1 MSWIRWPGLV
11 AFAVVVA
18 LLIAG
23 VKLVAPWAIEH
34 TIESAGSEAAGALME
49 VADVDISLLPLG
61 IEVEGITVADADAP
75 MANAVEIGRLAATVE
90 VAPLLWRKVV
100 VDELTGEAI
109 RFNTPRER
117 SGALPGATAPETGGG
132 GEVGGAAGP
141 AALPK
146 LPTAKEILAREHLDT
161 LDAAAKLKAEVAATR
176 ARWEER
182 IATLPDADKLAAYR
196 SRLEAVRGRA
206 KQDPIGTA
214 AEAKR
219 LADEIRA
226 DAAQIRTAR
235 ADLTADLQRLKEQA
249 AAVQAAPAKD
259 AARLKAKY
267 APSAGGLGNATRTL
281 LGPGVA
287 DPIDKVL
294 TWYRRLAPYLGGGAG
309 AKEEEA
315 AKPTPFGG
323 RNIALPDREPL
334 PDLLVRTAHLSLE
347 LDFGKLTGEIH
358 DLTTDPPRLGRP
370 TTFAF
375 AGDHLKGAEA
385 ARISGIL
392 DHLDPTRPRDSAQ
405 VALEGLVLAGC
416 TLGAGAMPVAVAA
429 GRAGGEGHLT
439 IAGKQLHGGG
449 DAKLD
454 GLKLTTEGSG
464 EGSGIAARAL
474 SGVDHLALR
483 VEIDGTLDDPAIRLS
498 SDLDRLLG
506 DAVGR
511 EARAQAAKLESR
523 LKSAIGEQVKG
534 PIGEATGGLGG
545 LGDLDAG
552 LGDRLKGL
560 TDLSGEAGRAAL
572 PGGSKRVPG
581 VKLPGK
587 LKIPGF

>member
-1 MSWIRWPGLV
+1 MSWIRGPGLI
-11 AFAVVVA
+11 ASAVVVA
-18 LLIAG
+18 LLVAG
-23 VKLVAPWAIEH
+23 VKLVAPWVIEW
-34 TIESAGSEAAGALME
+34 TIESAGSQAAGALVE
-49 VADVDISLLPLG
+49 VAEVDLSLLPLG
-61 IEVEGITVADADAP
+61 IEVEGITVADVDAP
-75 MANAVEIGRLAATVE
+75 MTNVVEIGRLAATVE

-109 RFNTPRER
+109 RFGTRRER
-117 SGALPGATAPETGGG
+117 SGTLPGATVSEAGGG

-176 ARWEER
+176 GRWQTR

-226 DAAQIRTAR
+226 DATQIRTAR
-235 ADLTADLQRLKEQA
+235 AELTADVKRLDKEA
-249 AAVQAAPAKD
+249 AAVQASPAKD
-259 AARLKAKY
+259 AARLRAKY
-267 APSAGGLGNATRTL
+267 ASSAGGLGNATRTL

-294 TWYRRLAPYLGGGAG
+294 TGYRRLAPYLGGGTG
-309 AKEEEA
+309 AKEEKA
-315 AKPTPFGG
+315 ARPTPFGG
-323 RNIALPDREPL
+323 RNIALPDREPH

-347 LDFGKLTGEIH
+347 LDFGKLDGEIH
-358 DLTTDPPRLGRP
+358 DLTTDPVRLGRP

-375 AGDHLKGAEA
+375 AGDRLKGAEA
-385 ARISGIL
+385 ARINGTL
-392 DHLDPTRPRDSAQ
+392 DHLDPTRPRDSVQ
-405 VALEGLVLAGC
+405 VALEGLALAGR
-416 TLGAGAMPVAVAA
+416 TLGVAAMPVAVVA

-439 IAGKQLHGGG
+439 IAGEALSGGG

-454 GLKLTTEGSG
+454 GLKLTTEGS
-464 EGSGIAARAL
+464 EVAARAL

-483 VEIDGTLDDPAIRLS
+483 VEIDGTLDDPAIRLF

-506 DAVGR
+506 DAVAR
-511 EARAQAAKLESR
+511 EATAQAAKLESR
-523 LKSAIGEQVKG
+523 LQSVIGEQVKG

-545 LGDLDAG
+545 LADLDAG
-552 LGDRLKGL
+552 LADRLKGL
-560 TDLSGEAGRAAL
+560 TDLAGEAERAAL
-572 PGGSKRVPG
+572 PGGSKAVPG

-587 LKIPGF
+587 LKLPGF